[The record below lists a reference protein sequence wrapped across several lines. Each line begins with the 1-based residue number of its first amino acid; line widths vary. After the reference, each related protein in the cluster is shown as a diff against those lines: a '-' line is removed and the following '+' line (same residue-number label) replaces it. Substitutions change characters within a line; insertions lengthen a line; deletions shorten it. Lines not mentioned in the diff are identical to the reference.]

1 MDETL
6 CALALSRLPGIGT
19 ATALKLYR
27 AAGSAAAVYER
38 RHAPETLTPDA
49 TPRLRRAL
57 AAWDEA
63 LAHAGTELRLA
74 AEKGIDVLTPA
85 AAGWP
90 RRLDACPDAPLVLF
104 GRGTACLNAPHV
116 LTVVGTRRITE
127 YGKRLCAALC
137 RDLAQLVPGT
147 LIVSGLAYGV
157 DIHAHRAA
165 LDAGLPTVAVLAH
178 GLDRIY
184 PPLHRS
190 TAVEMTR
197 HGGLLTE
204 YTLGTK
210 PDKGNFVRRNRIV
223 AGMSDATLVVESAS
237 HGGALITARLAREYG
252 RDVLAFPGRT
262 TDEYSAGCNA
272 LIRSNGA
279 AMVTSAADVAAALG
293 WQTAA
298 PDKPVQR
305 ELFPTLTT
313 EETRVRDLLRGTEG
327 MNINRLAVEANL
339 PVYRLT
345 ALLFELEMKGLVKPL
360 PGGRYLW
367 QE

>member
-6 CALALSRLPGIGT
+6 CTLALSRLPGIGA
-19 ATALKLYR
+19 ATALRLYR
-27 AAGSAAAVYER
+27 AAGSAAGVYER
-38 RHAPETLTPDA
+38 RHEPETLLADA
-49 TPRLRRAL
+49 PPRLRHAL
-57 AAWDEA
+57 TGWDEA
-63 LAHAGTELRLA
+63 LARAEAELRLA
-74 AEKGIDVLTPA
+74 REKGIDVLTPA
-85 AAGWP
+85 AEAWP
-90 RRLDACPDAPLVLF
+90 RRLNACPDAPLVLF
-104 GRGTACLNAPHV
+104 GRGTANLNAPHV

-127 YGKRLCAALC
+127 YGKRLCATLC
-137 RDLAQLVPGT
+137 RDLAELVPGT

-184 PPLHRS
+184 PPLHRQ

-197 HGGLLTE
+197 RGGLLTE
-204 YTLGTK
+204 YTFGTK

-223 AGMSDATLVVESAS
+223 AGMSDGTLVVESAS

-262 TDEYSAGCNA
+262 TDEYSQGCNA
-272 LIRSNGA
+272 LIRSHGA
-279 AMVTSAADVAAALG
+279 ALVTSAADVAEALR

-298 PDKPVQR
+298 ADKPVQR
-305 ELFPTLTT
+305 ELFPALTT
-313 EETRVRDLLRGTEG
+313 EETRLRDLLRGTEG
-327 MNINRLAVEANL
+327 KHTDRLAVEANL

>member
-6 CALALSRLPGIGT
+6 CTLALSRLPGIGA
-19 ATALKLYR
+19 ATALRLYR
-27 AAGSAAAVYER
+27 AAGSAAGVYER
-38 RHAPETLTPDA
+38 RHEPETLMADP
-49 TPRLRRAL
+49 TPRLRHAL
-57 AAWDEA
+57 TGWDEA
-63 LAHAGTELRLA
+63 LTRAEAELDRA
-74 AEKGIDVLTPA
+74 RAKGIDVITPA
-85 AAGWP
+85 MAAWP

-104 GRGTACLNAPHV
+104 GRGPACLNAPHV

-127 YGKRLCAALC
+127 YGKGLCAALC
-137 RDLAQLVPGT
+137 RDLAELVPGT

-184 PPLHRS
+184 PPLHRA

-197 HGGLLTE
+197 RGGLLTE
-204 YTLGTK
+204 YTFGTK

-223 AGMSDATLVVESAS
+223 AGMSDATLVVESAG

-262 TDEYSAGCNA
+262 TDEYSQGCNA
-272 LIRSNGA
+272 LIRSHGA
-279 AMVTSAADVAAALG
+279 ALVTSAADVAEALR

-298 PDKPVQR
+298 ADKPVQR
-305 ELFPTLTT
+305 ELFPALTT
-313 EETRVRDLLRGTEG
+313 EETRLRDLLRGTEG
-327 MNINRLAVEANL
+327 KHTDRLAVEANL

-345 ALLFELEMKGLVKPL
+345 TLLFELEMKGLVKAL
-360 PGGRYLW
+360 PGGRYVWL
-367 QE
+367 E